1 MWKFRHFTKV
11 LQSPAHHCTEGV
23 DESGGEVEEW
33 RRLPGDWVGSGG
45 APVAFTP
52 GTAGTQDQL
61 FVIILSRSGRH
72 YKYIVW
78 KPELQHIV
86 MFPELLS
93 QYGK

>member
-1 MWKFRHFTKV
+1 M
-11 LQSPAHHCTEGV
+11 
-23 DESGGEVEEW
+23 EEW
-33 RRLPGDWVGSGG
+33 RSLPGDWVGSGV

-61 FVIILSRSGRH
+61 FVIILSGSGRH

-86 MFPELLS
+86 KFPELLPKTIWKI
-93 QYGK
+93 GKIHKLNQKGFSLLL